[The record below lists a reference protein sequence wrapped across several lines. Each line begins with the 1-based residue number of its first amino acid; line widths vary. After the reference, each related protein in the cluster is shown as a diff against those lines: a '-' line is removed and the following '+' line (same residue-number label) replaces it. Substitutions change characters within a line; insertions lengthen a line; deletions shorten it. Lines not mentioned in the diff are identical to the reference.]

1 MCEQC
6 LKSKPRRKIG
16 IFRMLMQLLLL
27 YAILVFGAGTLIH
40 TGNPVA
46 VELGRLIQTVT
57 LVEPSIHWADS
68 AGYEML
74 ADGLRL
80 LAGGIDIGRFV

>member
-1 MCEQC
+1 MCEHCCQ
-6 LKSKPRRKIG
+6 SKPRRRVG
-16 IFRMLMQLLLL
+16 IFRTLMHVLLL
-27 YAILVFGAGTLIH
+27 YALLVFGSGTLIH
-40 TGNPVA
+40 TGHPVA

-68 AGYEML
+68 AGYGTL

-80 LAGGIDIGRFV
+80 LANGIDVGRFV